1 MEPATVAATPF
12 LGLIASLG
20 SAAAAVFVVYL
31 FMGFL
36 RESAKR
42 QEQTSE
48 RLTVEFGRLGKEK
61 SDVIHQVA
69 ISLDNNSKALERLES
84 TIKSIEIK
92 LGNR

>member
-1 MEPATVAATPF
+1 METAAVASTPF

-36 RESAKR
+36 RESANR
-42 QEQTSE
+42 QEQVNE
-48 RLTVEFGRLGKEK
+48 RLTIEFGRIGKEK
-61 SDVIHQVA
+61 VDVIHQVA
-69 ISLDNNSKALERLES
+69 ISLDNNTKSIERLES
-84 TIKSIEIK
+84 TIKSVENK